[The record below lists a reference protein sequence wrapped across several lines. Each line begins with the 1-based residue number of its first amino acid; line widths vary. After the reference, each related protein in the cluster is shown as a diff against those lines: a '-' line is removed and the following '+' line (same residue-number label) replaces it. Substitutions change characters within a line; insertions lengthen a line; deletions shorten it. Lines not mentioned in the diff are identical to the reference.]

1 MIFVSYELGSKG
13 YQFWDTAHQYFKISH
28 DVKFEESIFPVK
40 EKSLPQMGPAPSSD
54 RQFLKELNEDSD
66 SDPRLVTL
74 DQPLIGPT
82 SPGQSTPKAQLP
94 QPVIPPAPPGGS
106 QVPLPDMGTAPTP
119 QYSLCP

>member
-1 MIFVSYELGSKG
+1 M
-13 YQFWDTAHQYFKISH
+13 
-28 DVKFEESIFPVK
+28 K
-40 EKSLPQMGPAPSSD
+40 EKSLAPLSD
-54 RQFLKELNEDSD
+54 HQFLNTPNGNSD
-66 SDPRLVTL
+66 SEPGLVTL